1 MAIYGTP
8 LLIGGG
14 GGGMNDTL
22 PPLLNDF
29 FAVRDE
35 LTISVSADK
44 IKKGEGPYLAGAVWV
59 YNEHLPQSV
68 NDGTKIEIGR
78 DELFVSSFFLETKT
92 IQSLPSKSKIKLGR
106 YGGKDLQ
113 WLLCRNSENK
123 IFLILTQSSMA
134 VLGNKIFDNKEPNNP
149 NSERKSFGNNN
160 YPLSNLHQWV
170 NADGAENEWFKKTH
184 TYDTPPDYANQK
196 GFLNEWSK
204 EEKEVVLETTWTTT
218 KTNADGGGKE
228 NFSSKLTLPSTA
240 ELGLDSTG
248 GGSKLDIFS
257 NNTDRKTDR
266 IYWTRNPGP
275 NYPYYVKAIK
285 TDGATEAF
293 TVLTSEGVRPLLAID
308 GKTLVS
314 GSTDSDGCYTLIL
327 KQKIKKQVTF
337 PKEKDFYVRQFT
349 YNTKKQFQTMLE
361 GAVYHIKAGG

>member
-1 MAIYGTP
+1 MAIYGNP

-14 GGGMNDTL
+14 AGGINDTL
-22 PPLLNDF
+22 PPLLPGF
-29 FAVRDE
+29 FATRNGE
-35 LTISVSADK
+35 KILISANK
-44 IKKGEGPYLAGAVWV
+44 IKEEDARYLGGAVWT
-59 YNEHLPQSV
+59 YGDHLPQNV

-78 DELFVSSFFLETKT
+78 DELLIPSLFSETKT
-92 IQSLPSKSKIKLGR
+92 VQSLQSKSKIKLGR
-106 YGGKDLQ
+106 YGGKELQ

-123 IFLILTQSSMA
+123 NFLILTQSSMA

-149 NSERKSFGNNN
+149 NSERKSLGNNN
-160 YPLSNLHQWV
+160 YPLSNLHQWI
-170 NADGAENEWFKKTH
+170 NADGAENEWFRKTH

-228 NFSSKLTLPSTA
+228 NFSSKLVLPSTT
-240 ELGLDSTG
+240 EMGIDSTG
-248 GGSKLDIFS
+248 GGSNLDIFK

-266 IYWTRNPGP
+266 IYWLRNPGP
-275 NYPYYVKAIK
+275 NYPYYTKAIK
-285 TDGATEAF
+285 ADGTAEAF
-293 TVLTSEGVRPLLAID
+293 KVMTPEGVRPLLAID

-314 GSTDSDGCYTLIL
+314 ASTDSDGCYTLIL
-327 KQKIKKQVTF
+327 KPKIKKQVTF

-349 YNTKKQFQTMLE
+349 YNTKKQYQTMLE